1 MAAVMQLFRH
11 KKTWIWIATVVVALA
26 VYLGLPADCPE
37 AARRTAVV
45 LVFAAFSW
53 FFELLPQF
61 ATSLMIVLLLI
72 FFLGSNGGILDMGH
86 SGYVVFLAPFASPII
101 MLFFGGFMI
110 AKALHKYHLD
120 AYIAQRA
127 FTRFGRSPNGLLIA
141 VLVITALVSM
151 WVSNTAT
158 TVIMLGI
165 IPGLIRQIPKG
176 DPFARGLTLAVP
188 FAANVGGIG
197 TPIGT
202 PANAIALATLQELG
216 IRITFLQW
224 MVIAIPL
231 LVLLLFLVW
240 VILKITHPLQHKE
253 ATFRWEGEAVQLTPQ
268 AYRVAAIFGVM
279 VILWATSP
287 FHGMPESL
295 VALLGALLLIVTQL
309 LDRHD
314 VNTLHWDVLILLWGG
329 LALGVGIQI
338 SGLADWVVAHQIF
351 HQGEAALILV
361 FCALAFILANFISH
375 TATAALLI
383 PIAVS
388 VPGGNPIYLAIA
400 IALSSSF
407 GMSLP
412 ISTPPNALAY
422 SVGQVPMRN
431 LLRAGLPIS
440 IISLGIMLSG
450 FKLAVRL
457 LFPSV

>member
-1 MAAVMQLFRH
+1 MAVMQLLRH
-11 KKTWIWIATVVVALA
+11 RKTWVWVAMVVVAIA
-26 VYLGLPADCPE
+26 VYLGLPSDCPE

-61 ATSLMIVLLLI
+61 ATSLAIVLLLI
-72 FFLGSNGGILDMGH
+72 FLLGANGGVLDMGH

-110 AKALHKYHLD
+110 AKALHKYQLD

-141 VLVITALVSM
+141 ILVITAFVSM

-165 IPGLIRQIPKG
+165 IPGLIRQVPKG

-202 PANAIALATLQELG
+202 PANAIAIATLQELG
-216 IRITFLQW
+216 IRLTFLQW
-224 MVIAIPL
+224 MVFAIPL
-231 LVLLLFLVW
+231 LTILLALTYFV
-240 VILKITHPLQHKE
+240 LKITHPLRHKE
-253 ATFRWEGEAVQLTPQ
+253 AKFHWEGQPIRLTPQ
-268 AYRVAAIFGVM
+268 AYRVAMIFAVM
-279 VILWATSP
+279 VLLWVTSP
-287 FHGMPESL
+287 LHGMPESL
-295 VALLGALLLIVTQL
+295 VALLGGLLLIVAQL

-338 SGLADWVVAHQIF
+338 SGLADWVVAHEIF
-351 HQGEAALILV
+351 QQGEGALILL
-361 FCALAFILANFISH
+361 FCAIAFVLANFISH

-388 VPGGNPIYLAIA
+388 VPGGDPLFLAVA

-422 SVGQVPMRN
+422 SVGQVPVRN

-440 IISLGIMLSG
+440 IISFAIMLGG
-450 FKLAVRL
+450 FKIATAL
-457 LFPSV
+457 LFP